1 MEAETSDRIETG
13 RLLLSLGLAVTL
25 SMNVQPAQSNKAHNR
40 NPKAPIRLAGVIAI
54 PGNPLVTSDIVWVDP
69 GTKKFYFADRSNFSV
84 DVIDAENNLFVGRIP
99 GFAGPQTAR
108 GDPYAN
114 ATTPP
119 PNGEGPS
126 GVLVTREKKLWASDG
141 DSTVRVADVD
151 PASSNYLRIIK
162 SVSTS
167 IPECGSHCDRADE
180 LGYDATDHIILVANN
195 QPFAAIATT
204 PPTRSDPYA
213 TFISADSYR
222 VLGHVVFEGATG
234 LEQPLW
240 DPELHRFF
248 VTVPGYRNNGG
259 SNNGFAE
266 IAVIDPKAMK
276 VERTLKPGNCHASGE
291 VLGPS
296 QHLLVTCGGPVILNA
311 ADGKII
317 STITQIGGG
326 DQDWYNPGDGRFYF
340 TSADKSTPPVDSLG
354 VVDAQTGAWLQ
365 NVADPGGRQAAA
377 LPGSDHIFTL
387 VRVTAAMIK
396 DPSTDH
402 TTCSLFGFIGRGCI
416 AVFVHSDEST
426 KQKEVSKVVR

>member
-1 MEAETSDRIETG
+1 
-13 RLLLSLGLAVTL
+13 
-25 SMNVQPAQSNKAHNR
+25 MNVQPAQSNKAHNR

-276 VERTLKPGNCHASGE
+276 VERTLKPGNCHAGRLS
-291 VLGPS
+291 PRS
-296 QHLLVTCGGPVILNA
+296 HRSAAVTKTG
-311 ADGKII
+311 
-317 STITQIGGG
+317 ITPEMG
-326 DQDWYNPGDGRFYF
+326 D
-340 TSADKSTPPVDSLG
+340 
-354 VVDAQTGAWLQ
+354 
-365 NVADPGGRQAAA
+365 
-377 LPGSDHIFTL
+377 FTL
-387 VRVTAAMIK
+387 RQPTRARPLWIRWVWLTRRPAHGCKMWPIREVDKRPLCRAA
-396 DPSTDH
+396 
-402 TTCSLFGFIGRGCI
+402 TTFSLSFELQRL
-416 AVFVHSDEST
+416 
-426 KQKEVSKVVR
+426 

>member
-1 MEAETSDRIETG
+1 MAVGTSHRKGTG
-13 RLLLSLGLAVTL
+13 HLFLSLGLALTL
-25 SMNVQPAQSNKAHNR
+25 SMNARPTQNNEAREHNAKASI
-40 NPKAPIRLAGVIAI
+40 KLAGVIAI

-69 GTKKFYFADRSNFSV
+69 GTKKFYFADRSNFGI

-99 GFAGPQTAR
+99 GFAGPQTSR
-108 GDPYAN
+108 GDPNAN

-126 GVLVTREKKLWASDG
+126 GVLVTPEKKLWAGDG
-141 DSTVRVADVD
+141 NSTVRVADVD
-151 PASSNYLRIIK
+151 PASFNYLQIIQ
-162 SVSTS
+162 SVSTAM
-167 IPECGSHCDRADE
+167 PECGPRCDRADE

-195 QPFAAIATT
+195 QPLT
-204 PPTRSDPYA
+204 PVEPSTPSDPYA
-213 TFISADSYR
+213 TFISADTYQ
-222 VLGHVVFEGATG
+222 VLGHVVFKSATG

-240 DPELHRFF
+240 DPELRRFF
-248 VTVPGYRNNGG
+248 ITVPGYRNNGG

-296 QHLLVTCGGPVILNA
+296 QHLLVTCGGPMVMNA
-311 ADGKII
+311 ADGRII
-317 STITQIGGG
+317 SRITEIGGG
-326 DQDWYNPGDGRFYF
+326 DEDWYNPGDGRFYF
-340 TSADKSTPPVDSLG
+340 TSADKGTPPVDSLG

-365 NVADPGGRQAAA
+365 NVPDPGGRQAAA
-377 LPGSDHIFTL
+377 LPNNNHIFTL

-402 TTCSLFGFIGRGCI
+402 TTCSLFGFKGRGCV
-416 AVFVHSDEST
+416 AVFVHSNEST
-426 KQKEVSKVVR
+426 EQKKSRK